1 MSEALAGSELQD
13 EVPLVQLEQVVK
25 DYQSLRPLR
34 IRNLAVKRNHAVALL
49 GFDAPM
55 AEVLVNL
62 ITAGSLPDEGRV
74 LVFGETTSSITDHAS
89 WMRMLDRFGLIS
101 SRSVLLEQLTA
112 EQNLAIPFTLAV
124 ESLSE
129 EVRRTV
135 RQLADEIG
143 LFAGH
148 LAQPLGSLPA
158 ASVLRVRLGRAL
170 ALQPDVLLAEH
181 PSATLTPTE
190 ALAFAAD
197 VMSIRRARRLAS
209 VVLTADPT
217 FAEAVATEV
226 LTLQPATGE
235 LHAPSGWRR
244 WFRSHS

>member
-1 MSEALAGSELQD
+1 MSESPAGGELQD
-13 EVPLVQLEQVVK
+13 APLVQLEQVVK

-34 IRNLAVKRNHAVALL
+34 IRSLAVKRNHALALL

-62 ITAGSLPDEGRV
+62 ITGGSLPDEGRV
-74 LVFGETTSSITDHAS
+74 LVFGEVTSTITDHAS

-101 SRSVLLEQLTA
+101 ARSVLLEQLTA

-129 EVRRTV
+129 ETRRMVRA
-135 RQLADEIG
+135 LADEIG
-143 LFAGH
+143 LPSAH
-148 LAQPLGSLPA
+148 LTQPLGALPA
-158 ASVLRVRLGRAL
+158 ASVIRVRLGRAL
-170 ALQPDVLLAEH
+170 ALQPAVLLAEH
-181 PSATLTPTE
+181 PNATLTRPE

-197 VMSIRRARRLAS
+197 VTAIRRTRQLAS
-209 VVLTADPT
+209 LVVTADPA
-217 FAEAVATEV
+217 FAEAIAADV

-235 LHAPSGWRR
+235 LQARSGWRR
-244 WFRSHS
+244 WFSSHS